1 MHINN
6 FCLDIIIYI
15 SSNLYINK
23 LRDFILH
30 NKSIYANKYAILK
43 HNKEFIK
50 YLAFDNQTSYYHI
63 VFDNTISY
71 VPDLLLYNIHYN
83 LNTKQIYALT
93 NILSYYVINNIIT
106 HEHAKIYLLSVFT
119 NSKNIK
125 NRRVKFC
132 LKLFKVIFNENW
144 EYCNI
149 NLYDLFSI
157 INYIV
162 YKEYNKL
169 YEILYNIKIHK
180 PLTPLDTLHILIK
193 CNDDIHNLN
202 IKINKDMRL
211 YKCVIYYIL
220 YNYIFNIYDYII
232 QTKLNKLIP
241 IILEKSLTIKNIIID
256 DNNIPINLKLMFL
269 KKIEN
274 VYDIFT

>member
-1 MHINN
+1 MYINN
-6 FCLDIIIYI
+6 FCLDIVIYI
-15 SSNLYINK
+15 SSKLYINK
-23 LRDFILH
+23 LRNFILH
-30 NKSIYANKYAILK
+30 DKSIFANKYTLLK

-50 YLAFDNQTSYYHI
+50 YLAFDNNTSYYHI

-71 VPDLLLYNIHYN
+71 VPDLILYNIQYN

-93 NILSYYVINNIIT
+93 NILSYYVINNVIT
-106 HEHAKIYLLSVFT
+106 HEHAKLYLLSVFT
-119 NSKNIK
+119 KSKNIK

-149 NLYDLFSI
+149 NLYDLFNI
-157 INYIV
+157 INYVI

-180 PLTPLDTLHILIK
+180 PLMALDTLHVLIK
-193 CNDDIHNLN
+193 CNDDIHKLN
-202 IKINKDMRL
+202 IKMNNDMSL

-220 YNYIFNIYDYII
+220 YNYIGNIQDYII
-232 QTKLNKLIP
+232 QTKLKKLIP
-241 IILEKSLTIKNIIID
+241 VILEKSLEINSIIANNKNL
-256 DNNIPINLKLMFL
+256 PINLKLMFL
-269 KKIEN
+269 KKIGY
-274 VYDIFT
+274 VYDLFT

>member
-6 FCLDIIIYI
+6 FCLDIIICI
-15 SSNLYINK
+15 SSKLYINN
-23 LRDFILH
+23 LRNFILH
-30 NKSIYANKYAILK
+30 DKSICANKNTILK

-71 VPDLLLYNIHYN
+71 VPDLIQYNIQYN
-83 LNTKQIYALT
+83 LNNKQIYALT
-93 NILSYYVINNIIT
+93 NIISYYVINNVIT
-106 HEHAKIYLLSVFT
+106 HEHATRYLITVFT
-119 NSKNIK
+119 KSKNIK

-149 NLYDLFSI
+149 NLYDLFNI
-157 INYIV
+157 INYVV

-180 PLTPLDTLHILIK
+180 TLKPLDTLHILIK
-193 CNDDIHNLN
+193 CNDDIHTLN
-202 IKINKDMRL
+202 IKMNNDMSL

-220 YNYIFNIYDYII
+220 YNYIGNIHDYIS
-232 QTKLNKLIP
+232 QTKLKKLIP
-241 IILEKSLTIKNIIID
+241 VILEKSLTIKNIIID
-256 DNNIPINLKLMFL
+256 DKNIPINLKLMFL

>member
-1 MHINN
+1 MYINN
-6 FCLDIIIYI
+6 FCLDIVIYI
-15 SSNLYINK
+15 SSKLYINK
-23 LRDFILH
+23 LRNFILH
-30 NKSIYANKYAILK
+30 DKSIFANKYTLLK

-50 YLAFDNQTSYYHI
+50 YLAFDNNTSYYHI

-71 VPDLLLYNIHYN
+71 VPDLILYNIQYN

-93 NILSYYVINNIIT
+93 NILSYYVINNVIT
-106 HEHAKIYLLSVFT
+106 HEHAKLYLLSVFT
-119 NSKNIK
+119 KSKNIK

-149 NLYDLFSI
+149 NLYDLFNI
-157 INYIV
+157 INYVV

-180 PLTPLDTLHILIK
+180 PLMALDTLHVLIK
-193 CNDDIHNLN
+193 CNDDIHKLN
-202 IKINKDMRL
+202 IKMNNDMSL

-220 YNYIFNIYDYII
+220 YNYIGNIQDYII
-232 QTKLNKLIP
+232 QTKLKKLIP
-241 IILEKSLTIKNIIID
+241 VILEKSLEINSIIANNKNL
-256 DNNIPINLKLMFL
+256 PINLKLMFL
-269 KKIEN
+269 KKIGY
-274 VYDIFT
+274 VYDLFT

>member
-6 FCLDIIIYI
+6 FCLDIVIYI
-15 SSNLYINK
+15 SSKLYINK
-23 LRDFILH
+23 LRNFILH
-30 NKSIYANKYAILK
+30 DKSIYANKYTLLK

-50 YLAFDNQTSYYHI
+50 YLAFDNHTSYYHI

-71 VPDLLLYNIHYN
+71 VPDLILYNIQYDF
-83 LNTKQIYALT
+83 NTKQIYALT
-93 NILSYYVINNIIT
+93 NILSYYVINNVIT
-106 HEHAKIYLLSVFT
+106 HEHAKLYLLSVFT
-119 NSKNIK
+119 KSKNIK

-149 NLYDLFSI
+149 NLYDLFNI
-157 INYIV
+157 INYVV

-180 PLTPLDTLHILIK
+180 PLTPLDTLHVLIK
-193 CNDDIHNLN
+193 CNDDIHALN
-202 IKINKDMRL
+202 IKMNNDMSL

-220 YNYIFNIYDYII
+220 YNYIGNIQDYIS
-232 QTKLNKLIP
+232 QTKLKKLIP
-241 IILEKSLTIKNIIID
+241 VILEKSLEIKSIIV
-256 DNNIPINLKLMFL
+256 NNNNLPINFKILFL
-269 KKIEN
+269 KKIEY
-274 VYDIFT
+274 VYELFT

>member
-1 MHINN
+1 
-6 FCLDIIIYI
+6 
-15 SSNLYINK
+15 
-23 LRDFILH
+23 
-30 NKSIYANKYAILK
+30 
-43 HNKEFIK
+43 
-50 YLAFDNQTSYYHI
+50 
-63 VFDNTISY
+63 
-71 VPDLLLYNIHYN
+71 
-83 LNTKQIYALT
+83 
-93 NILSYYVINNIIT
+93 
-106 HEHAKIYLLSVFT
+106 LLSVFT
-119 NSKNIK
+119 KSKNIK

-149 NLYDLFSI
+149 NLYDLFNI
-157 INYIV
+157 INYVV

-180 PLTPLDTLHILIK
+180 TLMPLDTLHILIK

-202 IKINKDMRL
+202 IKMNNDMRL

-220 YNYIFNIYDYII
+220 YNYIGNIRDYII
-232 QTKLNKLIP
+232 QTKLKKLIP
-241 IILEKSLTIKNIIID
+241 IIIEKSLTIKNVIID
-256 DNNIPINLKLMFL
+256 DKNIPINFKLMFL